1 MFIMLIRMGVD
12 CVLLWA
18 VGLAFAQF
26 AAPMAVAIADEGKEK
41 ETKSDGCWGKRPF
54 SHFPSHPSVLS

>member
-12 CVLLWA
+12 CALLWA

-26 AAPMAVAIADEGKEK
+26 ALPMAVAIADEGSEKEK
-41 ETKSDGCWGKRPF
+41 ESDG
-54 SHFPSHPSVLS
+54 